1 MPAPSKSLLE
11 ARAEVFKALGHPSRL
26 AIVDALAD
34 GERCVCDLNQIVDA
48 DMSTVSRHLAVL
60 RNVGILSSD
69 KRGNQV
75 FYRLECPCITSFY
88 GCVESV
94 INGTGNPGQPVELG
108 VIR

>member
-1 MPAPSKSLLE
+1 MAANRKQLLE
-11 ARAEVFKALGHPSRL
+11 SRAKVFKALGHPSRL

-34 GERCVCDLNQIVDA
+34 GERCVCELNEMIEA
-48 DMSTVSRHLAVL
+48 DMSTVSRHLGVL
-60 RNVGILSSD
+60 RNVGILSSE

-94 INGTGNPGQPVELG
+94 ISGSGLPVELEG
-108 VIR
+108 IK

>member
-1 MPAPSKSLLE
+1 MSPIVQPVLK

-26 AIVDALAD
+26 AIVDALAA
-34 GERCVCDLNQIVDA
+34 GERCVCDLNELIDA
-48 DMSTVSRHLAVL
+48 DLSTVSRHLAVL
-60 RNVGILSSD
+60 RNVGILSSE

-94 INGTGNPGQPVELG
+94 INGTGQPITLG
-108 VIR
+108 PLK

>member
-1 MPAPSKSLLE
+1 MNDDRRDLLE
-11 ARAEVFKALGHPSRL
+11 ARANVFKALGHQSRL

-34 GERCVCDLNQIVDA
+34 GERCVCELNEIIDA
-48 DMSTVSRHLAVL
+48 DLSTVSRHLAVL
-60 RNVGILSSD
+60 RNAGILSSE

-94 INGTGNPGQPVELG
+94 INCTGRTFRLENLQ
-108 VIR
+108 